1 MLRLCQISEEIADC
15 YLGAEQARTQA
26 RQAHDPALKKESLEM
41 ERRWIALARSYEF
54 IESLSDSNAL
64 NDQRRLD
71 RKFVAHSP
79 SPQHPPVRDIGAP
92 VCSPTTT
99 GAFSSLYSVNVTDRG
114 ARTAPVYRQ
123 SWGSL
128 F

>member
-1 MLRLCQISEEIADC
+1 VGGVDRVMMLRLCQISEEIADC

-54 IESLSDSNAL
+54 IESLSDCHAP
-64 NDQRRLD
+64 NDSRRLD

-99 GAFSSLYSVNVTDRG
+99 GAFSS
-114 ARTAPVYRQ
+114 PVLSERN
-123 SWGSL
+123 
-128 F
+128 